1 MQIRIGND
9 GTEIEGYVNAVGRE
23 SRVMRDK
30 DGYFTE
36 TIQPGAFARAL
47 QRDGTRK
54 MLLNRDAGRV
64 LASEGEGL
72 ELREDAVGLFARA
85 TVDDEEVVEKA
96 RRREL
101 RGWSFGFVPIKE
113 RFDER
118 DGMRHRTVEDMRLF
132 EVSVIDQRK
141 MPAYA
146 ATSVLTRDM
155 DGDEPPVEYR
165 VMDMQDVEVEER
177 DSGPEPPDLDGYRER
192 IRALEKQSGA

>member
-1 MQIRIGND
+1 M
-9 GTEIEGYVNAVGRE
+9 
-23 SRVMRDK
+23 
-30 DGYFTE
+30 
-36 TIQPGAFARAL
+36 
-47 QRDGTRK
+47 
-54 MLLNRDAGRV
+54 
-64 LASEGEGL
+64 
-72 ELREDAVGLFARA
+72 GLFARA

>member
-1 MQIRIGND
+1 M
-9 GTEIEGYVNAVGRE
+9 
-23 SRVMRDK
+23 
-30 DGYFTE
+30 
-36 TIQPGAFARAL
+36 
-47 QRDGTRK
+47 
-54 MLLNRDAGRV
+54 
-64 LASEGEGL
+64 
-72 ELREDAVGLFARA
+72 GLFARA

-155 DGDEPPVEYR
+155 DGDEPPW
-165 VMDMQDVEVEER
+165 
-177 DSGPEPPDLDGYRER
+177 ST
-192 IRALEKQSGA
+192 A